1 MPSNTPNTVE
11 KDWIG
16 PPDKVSNIRPY
27 KFYQSENE
35 TELERQFREQRT
47 EVLEY
52 NHDFWYKHNKNFFT
66 QKEEFVR
73 KRLAVKKEQAGEGQH
88 DNKHETLSPEEM
100 SEFYKKF
107 LDENYQQHVQY
118 NKTWYKKNISLLWPA
133 AKVVLAKL
141 FKKRQKGKD
150 G

>member
-1 MPSNTPNTVE
+1 MPSNTPNTVD

-35 TELERQFREQRT
+35 TELEKQFREQRT

-66 QKEEFVR
+66 VST
-73 KRLAVKKEQAGEGQH
+73 A
-88 DNKHETLSPEEM
+88 
-100 SEFYKKF
+100 
-107 LDENYQQHVQY
+107 
-118 NKTWYKKNISLLWPA
+118 
-133 AKVVLAKL
+133 
-141 FKKRQKGKD
+141 
-150 G
+150 